1 MKKKVVAWL
10 VLTLSAATSA
20 VPVGAPRQIEIMAMQ
35 FSYMP
40 NEITLKKGEPVT
52 LVLHSMDVTHG
63 LKIEAFH
70 ITIEEIKKGQDK
82 KIEVTPTATGQ
93 FEGRCAHYCG
103 KDHGSMTLTVNV
115 VE

>member
-1 MKKKVVAWL
+1 
-10 VLTLSAATSA
+10 
-20 VPVGAPRQIEIMAMQ
+20 
-35 FSYMP
+35 
-40 NEITLKKGEPVT
+40 
-52 LVLHSMDVTHG
+52 MDVTHG

-103 KDHGSMTLTVNV
+103 KGHGSMTLTVNV